1 MSEFDCLN
9 YLLIFLMFLLQSYA
23 KVSGESSKPEKVRN
37 MRCLKCKKW
46 GHANTDKS
54 CPLYG
59 KSKLDVDYAVENI
72 EEERLEAEEEKLQ
85 LVGVTGDDGVSAT
98 TSKSSEI
105 TLEMLQALPKEEK
118 KVLLKRLRKLLKK
131 SKWRK
136 KAEIAREVYL
146 I

>member
-1 MSEFDCLN
+1 
-9 YLLIFLMFLLQSYA
+9 MFLLQSYA

-37 MRCLKCKKW
+37 MSCLKCKKW

>member
-1 MSEFDCLN
+1 
-9 YLLIFLMFLLQSYA
+9 
-23 KVSGESSKPEKVRN
+23 
-37 MRCLKCKKW
+37 
-46 GHANTDKS
+46 
-54 CPLYG
+54 
-59 KSKLDVDYAVENI
+59 VENI